1 MNPPP
6 SKPVRLI
13 YVDDSGAERSGY
25 ATFSWLE
32 LRIDDWQVALRE
44 VLDWRHRLAREQ
56 QIPVI
61 YELHATKFVNGRGDP
76 SLDPSWNRHKAKR
89 SLVVDDAFRM
99 LAAAPWLSVGTVYS
113 QTSLRGRAF
122 ADERSRVYGEL
133 VTRLDQRLT
142 AAGEL
147 GILYMDGD
155 GTDRSYVAAHR
166 ELKLATRSLIE
177 DPAFQHSHS
186 SHLVQFAD
194 LVAYAGYQHVLQL
207 PEKRF
212 AWPWYPSLSGVD
224 VNGGPLAV

>member
-1 MNPPP
+1 MTPPS

-25 ATFSWLE
+25 ATFSWIE
-32 LRIDDWQVALRE
+32 LRIDDWQAALRE
-44 VLDWRHRLAREQ
+44 VLDWRHQLARVH
-56 QIPVI
+56 QIPVT

-76 SLDPSWNRHKAKR
+76 SLDLLWNRHKSKR

-99 LAAAPWLSVGTVYS
+99 LAAATWLSVGTVYS
-113 QTSLRGRAF
+113 HTSLRGRAF
-122 ADERSRVYGEL
+122 ADERARVYGEL

-142 AAGEL
+142 AAGEF

-155 GTDRSYVAAHR
+155 GTDRSYIAAHR

-177 DPAFQHSHS
+177 DPAFQHSRS
-186 SHLVQFAD
+186 SHLVQIAD
-194 LVAYAGYQHVLQL
+194 LIAYAGYQHILQL
-207 PEKRF
+207 PEKWF
-212 AWPWYPSLSGVD
+212 AWPWYPALTTVD

>member
-1 MNPPP
+1 MSTVNSSPGW
-6 SKPVRLI
+6 I
-13 YVDDSGAERSGY
+13 SG
-25 ATFSWLE
+25 
-32 LRIDDWQVALRE
+32 
-44 VLDWRHRLAREQ
+44 
-56 QIPVI
+56 
-61 YELHATKFVNGRGDP
+61 
-76 SLDPSWNRHKAKR
+76 
-89 SLVVDDAFRM
+89 
-99 LAAAPWLSVGTVYS
+99 
-113 QTSLRGRAF
+113 
-122 ADERSRVYGEL
+122 
-133 VTRLDQRLT
+133 LT

-212 AWPWYPSLSGVD
+212 AWPWYPSLSAVD
-224 VNGGPLAV
+224 GERWPARCMSPEKEAGPVGQCSLGGSRSYSLPDSAGRVSAIWVLRQTQPVIAADA

>member
-1 MNPPP
+1 MSTGNSSPGWI
-6 SKPVRLI
+6 SASRL
-13 YVDDSGAERSGY
+13 
-25 ATFSWLE
+25 
-32 LRIDDWQVALRE
+32 
-44 VLDWRHRLAREQ
+44 
-56 QIPVI
+56 
-61 YELHATKFVNGRGDP
+61 
-76 SLDPSWNRHKAKR
+76 
-89 SLVVDDAFRM
+89 
-99 LAAAPWLSVGTVYS
+99 
-113 QTSLRGRAF
+113 
-122 ADERSRVYGEL
+122 
-133 VTRLDQRLT
+133 
-142 AAGEL
+142 AGEL

-212 AWPWYPSLSGVD
+212 AWSWYPSLSAVD